1 MNGKRFMT
9 IALLAAGLAG
19 AAAAQDVFED
29 VEKVDD
35 VDREWEFRVLLDGSE
50 IGSHLFRLEQQQD
63 RKLLKSEAQFDVKFL
78 FFTAFSY
85 RHRNYEEWAD
95 DCLLEIDA
103 RTVTNGKTQVVE
115 GEKEGD
121 AFVIETDSETEK
133 LPGCVMTFAYW
144 NPDFLSEPRLLNP
157 QTGEFLDVEVTPQS
171 TETLTVRGESRQAK
185 RYDLKAK
192 DIQLSL
198 WYSQDDNE
206 WLALQSTVKGGR
218 IMRYELI

>member
-1 MNGKRFMT
+1 MLCKRFLS
-9 IALLAAGLAG
+9 IVLLGAGLAG
-19 AAAAQDVFED
+19 VAVAQDPFED

-50 IGSHLFRLEQQQD
+50 IGSHVFRLEQQQD
-63 RKLLKSEAQFDVKFL
+63 RKLLKSEAQFDVRFL

-85 RHRNYEEWAD
+85 QHRNYEEWAD

-121 AFVIETDSETEK
+121 AFVVETDSDSAK

-157 QTGEFLDVEVTPQS
+157 QTGEFLDVDVTPQS
-171 TETLTVRGESRQAK
+171 TETVTVRGESRQAK

-192 DIQLSL
+192 DMQLSV
-198 WYSQDDNE
+198 WYAQDDNE